1 MGIIKEVKINN
12 YKGIENIQFPCGSIN
27 IIVGPNNTGKSSL
40 LESIIMSISSL
51 NNFEDINEIKL
62 SDIFD
67 FEFED
72 IKYIIKQKEEKS
84 TIKIELLENDE
95 ITLDLVHLENGYP
108 LEIEDEFLNFIN
120 KTSTENVFDS
130 YRFSKKIGFSSREFD
145 RLSRDIKILEK
156 TLQDEDISRNFGLKR
171 TKLENTLKLM
181 SERLALAIEEH
192 RNEAI
197 DSEKLFIISKL
208 NKNLIGIYA
217 VMDESIGQIPFKN
230 NISTNIP
237 LIISTPKV
245 NYGLHRLYKK
255 LVTLKKLRGV
265 IDTLKNRIPY
275 FEDITEIEGGL
286 VVSLE
291 DMEETLPLYYMGD
304 GFKAL
309 IKLSFMAPLVKN
321 GVVIFEEPE
330 VSMHPAYVDILASE
344 IVINSENSQFFITT
358 HSLEVMKSIIEKAV
372 QFDKIDSIK
381 IIKMNR
387 LSEGYIEREILS
399 GIEAK
404 EEMDII
410 ETDLR
415 GF

>member
-1 MGIIKEVKINN
+1 MEIIKEVKINN

-130 YRFSKKIGFSSREFD
+130 YRSSKKIGFSSREFD